1 VTTALHQIEYNRFD
15 IPQLVLPSM
24 GIKLISRGR
33 GGGRRR
39 RRGGRGRQEEA
50 KLLER
55 PFFSQPQFRVVTT
68 KVTFSG
74 SGGLMILWVDTCV
87 FDAVGVQIVYR
98 YVGKLGTVG

>member
-1 VTTALHQIEYNRFD
+1 
-15 IPQLVLPSM
+15 M
-24 GIKLISRGR
+24 GIKLISRRR

-39 RRGGRGRQEEA
+39 RRGGGRGRQKEA
-50 KLLER
+50 KLFER

-74 SGGLMILWVDTCV
+74 SEGLMILWVDTCV

-98 YVGKLGTVG
+98 YVGKLATAG